1 MGDLNC
7 SIGSVLSNAIG
18 EAGSEIEDEGGECL
32 RELCNDFQFAL
43 PCTSDVLHCGEHWTH
58 QSVQGTR
65 ARLDYIVTPA
75 DCISATKSSYID
87 DEIDVLNGDR
97 DHRVVALEVGII
109 ETNGMK
115 FGTARKPLYDREA
128 ASRAK
133 RQGRSSLLE
142 DLPLCDWNA
151 DVNKHW
157 SIVRDHL
164 QVALSRSFPKQ
175 KRQKRQLYFSQK
187 AWDLV
192 CYRKELR
199 QEHRELQRDNVL
211 AQLFICFRAW
221 KDGSCDTSNGFFGIA
236 SHVNRLQEALV
247 LQMRQKVDLEF
258 RKLKK
263 QEWKQ
268 WVKAQLEERI
278 SQKQHAKA
286 SDVYRILKPKKIID
300 TTKGKQHRP
309 LPGLKD
315 QSGKWRSSKT
325 DIAFAWEQQFAQ
337 IEIAEQ
343 VDFDHFLQRSSARG
357 KPYDADILQ
366 HIPSLYEFEHCLKSL
381 KENKAPGLDGIG
393 AEVWQM
399 DVAAA
404 AMRAHPMVLKCALRQ
419 QSIPELTGGWLLPLY
434 KGKGSPSLMSGY
446 RAILLEP
453 TLARAISR
461 SWRSRLVDGLERVAA
476 PTQHGGRKG
485 LGIEPLHLMLRM
497 WHSNAA
503 AARKSIGIAFLD
515 VKSAFYRVVKDMLAK
530 FNGTADSLASIFRD
544 MKLPDSAYQ
553 SFLVNVGASN
563 LVETATG
570 SEIVAGH
577 VASSLSH
584 TWFMIPNGQCVQAP
598 RTGSR
603 PGDPCADILFGFVMS
618 HILKDVTDRAA
629 LEGINLQTEVAGR
642 ITTNYVTWVDDIAIS
657 VIEDAGK
664 VVQTTT
670 NLFSIVIDVMTE
682 HAMTMSYGKG
692 KTAAMFTFHGKHA
705 VRERQHF
712 ESAYK
717 DALPVWS
724 EHLGVINIPVVGH
737 YKHLGGMVVANGY
750 LLPEIKTRG
759 AMMKQNVS
767 PLKSILCNQR
777 FQLAHRRM
785 LLRSLGLSVVKLHC
799 GTWFAMRQGEVEAWQ
814 AVVFQTY
821 QLLEKR
827 ADDGTVPH
835 KELFDLAAQANAPMP
850 MEWIYIERLRLLVH
864 MIQVCDKYVVNAVLE
879 NYHVAGKES

>member
-7 SIGSVLSNAIG
+7 SIGSVLSDAIG

-75 DCISATKSSYID
+75 DCISAIKSSYID

-109 ETNGMK
+109 ETDGMK
-115 FGTARKPLYDREA
+115 FGTVRKPLYDREA

-315 QSGKWRSSKT
+315 QSGK
-325 DIAFAWEQQFAQ
+325 
-337 IEIAEQ
+337 
-343 VDFDHFLQRSSARG
+343 
-357 KPYDADILQ
+357 
-366 HIPSLYEFEHCLKSL
+366 
-381 KENKAPGLDGIG
+381 
-393 AEVWQM
+393 
-399 DVAAA
+399 
-404 AMRAHPMVLKCALRQ
+404 
-419 QSIPELTGGWLLPLY
+419 
-434 KGKGSPSLMSGY
+434 
-446 RAILLEP
+446 
-453 TLARAISR
+453 
-461 SWRSRLVDGLERVAA
+461 
-476 PTQHGGRKG
+476 
-485 LGIEPLHLMLRM
+485 
-497 WHSNAA
+497 
-503 AARKSIGIAFLD
+503 
-515 VKSAFYRVVKDMLAK
+515 
-530 FNGTADSLASIFRD
+530 
-544 MKLPDSAYQ
+544 
-553 SFLVNVGASN
+553 
-563 LVETATG
+563 
-570 SEIVAGH
+570 
-577 VASSLSH
+577 
-584 TWFMIPNGQCVQAP
+584 
-598 RTGSR
+598 
-603 PGDPCADILFGFVMS
+603 
-618 HILKDVTDRAA
+618 
-629 LEGINLQTEVAGR
+629 
-642 ITTNYVTWVDDIAIS
+642 
-657 VIEDAGK
+657 
-664 VVQTTT
+664 
-670 NLFSIVIDVMTE
+670 
-682 HAMTMSYGKG
+682 
-692 KTAAMFTFHGKHA
+692 
-705 VRERQHF
+705 
-712 ESAYK
+712 
-717 DALPVWS
+717 
-724 EHLGVINIPVVGH
+724 
-737 YKHLGGMVVANGY
+737 
-750 LLPEIKTRG
+750 
-759 AMMKQNVS
+759 
-767 PLKSILCNQR
+767 
-777 FQLAHRRM
+777 
-785 LLRSLGLSVVKLHC
+785 
-799 GTWFAMRQGEVEAWQ
+799 
-814 AVVFQTY
+814 
-821 QLLEKR
+821 
-827 ADDGTVPH
+827 
-835 KELFDLAAQANAPMP
+835 
-850 MEWIYIERLRLLVH
+850 
-864 MIQVCDKYVVNAVLE
+864 
-879 NYHVAGKES
+879 